1 MDSLTLI
8 KRPIE
13 HEFSVFVE
21 RFNQAMTH
29 EDGLLGTVLAHIR
42 QRGGKRMRPIL
53 TLLLAK
59 NFGEVTDVTQYAAVA
74 LELLHTASLV
84 HDDVPKAMDET
95 IEMLEDLENEP
106 VITVPDIPQESDLLN
121 DKNKIDID
129 KVMRE
134 GF

>member
-1 MDSLTLI
+1 MKKICLLVIAMVLLTTTGCNNGPVY
-8 KRPIE
+8 RPVD
-13 HEFSVFVE
+13 FL
-21 RFNQAMTH
+21 
-29 EDGLLGTVLAHIR
+29 ED
-42 QRGGKRMRPIL
+42 
-53 TLLLAK
+53 
-59 NFGEVTDVTQYAAVA
+59 
-74 LELLHTASLV
+74 SLV